1 MFLTYFDQQAN
12 KVKVFN
18 QNHNGIVNFNNGLL
32 EISAGG
38 TSGGS
43 SSSGSDSAVE
53 SLTLLN
59 SYTTPFTE
67 NTWLMSLTY
76 SLPPNSLTYVNL
88 IVLNKNLE
96 IYDTYRTLEDLIDSP
111 LAFDILING
120 TLYYRH
126 LMLNTLTG
134 TEAVNIV
141 IPNTSSEAQRLTFS
155 TNSDSDIIF
164 PKNSVPNIVSIG
176 LTASEASAVNETP
189 NES

>member
-38 TSGGS
+38 SSGGT
-43 SSSGSDSAVE
+43 SDSAVE

-59 SYTTPFTE
+59 SFTKPFTE

-88 IVLNKNLE
+88 TVLNKNLE
-96 IYDTYRTLEDLIDSP
+96 IYDTYRTIEDLIDSP

-176 LTASEASAVNETP
+176 LSVNETP

>member
-38 TSGGS
+38 
-43 SSSGSDSAVE
+43 SSGSSDSAVE

-59 SYTTPFTE
+59 SFTTPFTE

-88 IVLNKNLE
+88 TVLNKNLE
-96 IYDTYRTLEDLIDSP
+96 IYDTYPTLEDLIDSP
-111 LAFDILING
+111 LTFDILING

-155 TNSDSDIIF
+155 TNADSDIIF

-176 LTASEASAVNETP
+176 LTASEAP

>member
-59 SYTTPFTE
+59 SFTTPFTE
-67 NTWLMSLTY
+67 NTWLMSLSY

-88 IVLNKNLE
+88 TVLNKNLE
-96 IYDTYRTLEDLIDSP
+96 IYDTYKTIEDLIDSP

-155 TNSDSDIIF
+155 TNSDSDIVF

>member
-38 TSGGS
+38 S
-43 SSSGSDSAVE
+43 SSDSAVE

-88 IVLNKNLE
+88 IVLNKNPE
-96 IYDTYRTLEDLIDSP
+96 IYDTYRNIEDLIDSP

-141 IPNTSSEAQRLTFS
+141 IPNASSEAQRLTFS
-155 TNSDSDIIF
+155 TNSDSDIVF

-176 LTASEASAVNETP
+176 LTASEASAVSETP

>member
-32 EISAGG
+32 EIG
-38 TSGGS
+38 TGGS
-43 SSSGSDSAVE
+43 SSSDSAIE

-59 SYTTPFTE
+59 SFTKPFTE

-88 IVLNKNLE
+88 TVLNKNLE
-96 IYDTYRTLEDLIDSP
+96 IYDSYRNIEDLIDSP
-111 LAFDILING
+111 LTFDILING

-141 IPNTSSEAQRLTFS
+141 IPNTSSEAQKLTFS
-155 TNSDSDIIF
+155 TNSDSDIVF

-176 LTASEASAVNETP
+176 LSVNETP
-189 NES
+189 SES

>member
-32 EISAGG
+32 EIGA
-38 TSGGS
+38 GGS
-43 SSSGSDSAVE
+43 SSDSAVE

-88 IVLNKNLE
+88 TVLNKNPE
-96 IYDTYRTLEDLIDSP
+96 IYDTYRNIEVQPSCCSNP
-111 LAFDILING
+111 L
-120 TLYYRH
+120 
-126 LMLNTLTG
+126 
-134 TEAVNIV
+134 
-141 IPNTSSEAQRLTFS
+141 
-155 TNSDSDIIF
+155 
-164 PKNSVPNIVSIG
+164 
-176 LTASEASAVNETP
+176 
-189 NES
+189 

>member
-32 EISAGG
+32 EISAG
-38 TSGGS
+38 TEGG
-43 SSSGSDSAVE
+43 SAVE

-59 SYTTPFTE
+59 SFTTPFTE

-88 IVLNKNLE
+88 TVLNKNPE
-96 IYDTYRTLEDLIDSP
+96 IYDTYRNIEDLIDSP

-141 IPNTSSEAQRLTFS
+141 IPNASSEAQRLTFS
-155 TNSDSDIIF
+155 TNSDSDIVF

-176 LTASEASAVNETP
+176 LSVSEDP

>member
-38 TSGGS
+38 TGS
-43 SSSGSDSAVE
+43 SDSAVE

-96 IYDTYRTLEDLIDSP
+96 IYDSYRNIEDLIDSP
-111 LAFDILING
+111 LTFDILING

-141 IPNTSSEAQRLTFS
+141 IPNASSEAQRLTFS
-155 TNSDSDIIF
+155 TNSDSDIVF

>member
-32 EISAGG
+32 EIGTGG
-38 TSGGS
+38 
-43 SSSGSDSAVE
+43 SGSDSTVE
-53 SLTLLN
+53 SLNLLN
-59 SYTTPFTE
+59 SSTTPFTE
-67 NTWLMSLTY
+67 NTWLISLSYT
-76 SLPPNSLTYVNL
+76 LPPNSLTYVNL
-88 IVLNKNLE
+88 IVLNKNLGV
-96 IYDTYRTLEDLIDSP
+96 YDSYKTIEDLIDSP

-155 TNSDSDIIF
+155 TNSDSDIVF

-176 LTASEASAVNETP
+176 LTASETP

>member
-38 TSGGS
+38 S
-43 SSSGSDSAVE
+43 SSSDSAVE

-88 IVLNKNLE
+88 TVLNKNPE

-141 IPNTSSEAQRLTFS
+141 IPNASSEAQRLTFS
-155 TNSDSDIIF
+155 TNSDSDIVF

-176 LTASEASAVNETP
+176 LSVSETSS
-189 NES
+189 ES